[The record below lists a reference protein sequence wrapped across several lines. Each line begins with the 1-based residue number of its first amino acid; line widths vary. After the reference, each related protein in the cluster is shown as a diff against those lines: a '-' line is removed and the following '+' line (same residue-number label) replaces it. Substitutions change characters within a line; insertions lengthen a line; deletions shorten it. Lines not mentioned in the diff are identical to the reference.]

1 MFSPPVLWQI
11 NSIAKSLNKKNY
23 KNSIAEL
30 HELIMMHGDEAKIYM
45 ISTLLDEVDMKEH
58 RNQGQQKDSQK
69 VITLHD
75 EILKLLSLPNFAT
88 MMCQIFESGNRQ
100 KALQHENR
108 LPDEMSLGNV
118 CKFLKFSPSQ
128 AVAFAFAL
136 IHSQYRTIVRDATQ
150 LLKIKIAEVTSFS
163 DLPSDLI
170 HSIVYFISTFEE
182 ELCSPEMINKLQQIA
197 QRESRSSDNSSR
209 NSPRPI
215 VSSIKSN
222 VCVSKA
228 MHDFGFQ
235 CSATANSFR
244 RVLYTDIAVGTLDES
259 NVADLLVMCIPRP
272 NSAGGGS
279 SQESALL
286 YSLLHESP
294 SAASIASQNPLQ
306 WWNTEV
312 ICAVIADDC
321 RQVNWSSVVRC
332 VDKAAN
338 LFIPSESEFNLLAKL
353 FARVSGKPL
362 QMAGL
367 MSPWE
372 NRLVQL
378 TMLSFASK
386 APRNL
391 VDFSELYSPNYRLV
405 AGPNSPDKDVEIPT
419 PANLSWMCPA
429 LYSVLLTIA
438 GRGNSNEIVQLFM
451 EAAQRYPEYVL
462 LGLAQVNEQVS
473 GVRTEILRHILVKFS
488 GLSGSRA
495 SSNIVM
501 SKLYEVNQDLLV
513 LLCRIGLKNAQNVQ
527 DIAKIERRMKSYG
540 SVGIRIQ
547 EECSIDEILGYW
559 CFIADNANL
568 NLEERLLAV
577 LSKNPPFARNIVLF
591 AKMHL
596 ERLRPR
602 SSHEGGLL
610 SYENIAIILKCAQQY
625 PNVVSTQDIRTLAT
639 MANQHQQ
646 QHSAA
651 IQHHQRMQQQQ
662 QQQQQ
667 SGQGQGQGQVMS
679 GDQSSQ
685 RAVPGAGGNNA
696 HARGGGGSGG
706 KPSTPES
713 EEIEEVANSYFQ
725 KIYTSDM
732 TISEVIQ
739 LLKRFK
745 SSADPREQEIFRCMI
760 HNLFDEY
767 RFFHK
772 YPEKELQVTG
782 RLFGT
787 LIQHQLVSS
796 ITLGIALRYVL
807 EALRKDPEQG
817 GSNEKMFRFGKISLE
832 QFRSRLNEWP
842 QYCSHLVQI
851 KHLPKHC
858 YELFTEAQRAINNPN
873 PNAATPAGVGGGEAS
888 PQVGMGM
895 DAPPLPPGGK
905 TDQVSHISQQ
915 VDDMAISDHGGN
927 KIPLLHPL
935 PTAAGS
941 SVMHTDP
948 SSEIMNRVRRNIDE
962 MYAVNNA
969 ASLAGV
975 DPPQPPEGTRDQI
988 LFIVNNIA
996 KSNVDQKTGELKG
1009 ILGETYYTWFANYL
1023 IVKRVSTQPN
1033 LHSTYLTVID
1043 ILDDKNLLRA
1053 ILNSGYQSI
1062 TKLLQSS
1069 KITTSSSERSLL
1081 RNLGMWL
1088 GQLTL
1093 ARNKPILQRRCDLKE
1108 LILWGYESGRLI
1120 AVCSFVA
1127 KTIEGCRD
1135 SKVFRPPNPW
1145 LMALLGVLREL
1156 YDIEDLKMNI
1166 KFEVQVLCKNIGIKI
1181 EDIPK
1186 SNLISLSALPVKE
1199 RNPDFNIKNSANSS
1213 ASPSLLQSSSPSLQ
1227 PSGHPPLASS
1237 SPITPHIESGHGAGV
1252 SDFSLTGGS
1261 SGGVAGGHSGEQ
1273 TVIPNLASHVVINPS
1288 LQILSSNFSLR
1299 RLIPIAVDRA
1309 IREIIQPVV
1318 ERSVTI
1324 ACVTTKEMITK
1335 DFVNEAN
1342 ENHLRR
1348 SAHLMVSNLAGSLA
1362 LVTCKEPLRISI
1374 CNHIRT
1380 LFSSTNL
1387 ELNLL
1392 EQIIQVC
1399 SNENLELG
1407 CMLIERAATE
1417 KAIRD
1422 IDEALAAAILV
1433 RRKHREGAAGGVFTD
1448 PAAASKSAIKYSKDL
1463 PDVMK
1468 PALGGL
1474 QQSQVLVYEAF
1485 KRQRSTL
1492 HGAALTGSNSV
1503 LQPQVGQSL
1512 RQSSP
1517 VTLGGQGGPGQSPNL
1532 PPLPPSSSGQAASV
1546 LSMAQALEAYQHALS
1561 RVDLAL
1567 KAVMVQAQGR
1577 DVSLS
1582 MLGAEHEI
1590 LARLREVIHITQ
1602 CTQPVARIE
1611 SAMTFAESVFKR
1623 LVETVS
1629 VKDTLRLEVM
1639 VGLMES
1645 LRDACG
1651 GTRKFAPDMISWLS
1665 HYATF
1670 NVADEGSRKLHRDIL
1685 TLLLR
1690 AKLLRPQEV
1699 DVYFAGNLDSGRN
1712 MLWVEIALSFIRHC
1726 LAEGLAATYEFSK
1739 VFDVVSKMRPA
1750 NTTIRKQL
1758 QKWLTDIRTLA
1769 ANREEQKQ
1777 QNAGGPSGQVSTQQQ
1792 QRDAVRDHVMVLL
1805 DRWLRVWTSSNDQ
1818 VFGQYLQLL
1827 HQYGVL
1833 KTEEAADRFFRL
1845 ATEVCVEACVKSAS
1859 HTPADGTGT
1868 TGAKEDGGI
1877 QYTVVDALSK
1887 LFLLLVRLADKEASD
1902 VSVRI
1907 NLLNRILNSIARSLH
1922 DDHENKKHAV
1932 QQQQQQ
1938 SNAPVAMFDQRPYYR
1953 LLSNLMLDLGTAD
1966 AKHDPNPSVLP
1977 LLQTYYQIY
1986 VALQPSKVPGFAFG
2000 WLQLVSHKSFMPHLL
2015 LARGQKGWPHMHR
2028 LLLALL
2034 HFMQPF
2040 LRTVQMNEPIRQLYK
2055 GTLKVLLVLLHDFPE
2070 FLCDYHLSFCEAIP
2084 HPCVQLR
2091 NLVLSAFPR
2100 SMRLPDPFT
2109 PNLKVDLLPEITQ
2122 APRVLTD
2129 FVGILNERGIRQRL
2143 ESYLTHP
2150 ANKEEF
2156 LHFLLSS
2163 LIPPEG
2169 QLNTVLTTSVVMFVA
2184 THGIAQQQQ
2193 QQGTKPAL
2201 QMSVAL
2207 DVFQMLVEKLSAE
2220 GRYHVLNVMVNQ
2232 LRYPNNQTHY
2242 FSCVLLTLFQ
2252 ESTNELLQEQ
2262 ITRVL
2267 LERLI
2272 VHRPHPWG
2280 LLITFIELIKNPC
2293 YSFWHRSFTH
2303 CAPEIERVFES
2314 VARSCIGPPP
2324 VGPGGASSADEGALN
2339 A

>member
-1 MFSPPVLWQI
+1 MVI
-11 NSIAKSLNKKNY
+11 DSLC
-23 KNSIAEL
+23 SQ
-30 HELIMMHGDEAKIYM
+30 
-45 ISTLLDEVDMKEH
+45 LL
-58 RNQGQQKDSQK
+58 
-69 VITLHD
+69 TLHD
-75 EILKLLSLPNFAT
+75 EIIALFNLPNFAT
-88 MMCQIFESGNRQ
+88 MICQIFESGNRQ
-100 KALQHENR
+100 KVLQHENA
-108 LPDEMSLGNV
+108 LPGDMSLEV
-118 CKFLKFSPSQ
+118 MCKLLNFSTSQ
-128 AVAFAFAL
+128 TLAVAFAL
-136 IHSQYRTIVRDATQ
+136 IHSQYRSMVIEAIS
-150 LLKIKIAEVTSFS
+150 LIKSMIAEVASFS
-163 DLPSDLI
+163 DLPSDLV
-170 HSIVYFISTFEE
+170 HSVVYFIATFEE
-182 ELCSPEMINKLQQIA
+182 DLCSAEMLEKLKRMSKRENKA
-197 QRESRSSDNSSR
+197 NGSDSKISHI
-209 NSPRPI
+209 PI
-215 VSSIKSN
+215 SSSIRSN

-228 MHDFGFQ
+228 LQDFGYQ
-235 CSATANSFR
+235 CSANQNTFR
-244 RVLYTDIAVGTLDES
+244 RALYNDIGVGALDEGH
-259 NVADLLVMCIPRP
+259 VADLLIMCIPRQGSVSDSATSSE
-272 NSAGGGS
+272 NSF
-279 SQESALL
+279 L
-286 YSLLHESP
+286 YSLLHDASP
-294 SAASIASQNPLQ
+294 SGGGKDAALH
-306 WWNTEV
+306 WWKTDTVCSVVSE
-312 ICAVIADDC
+312 DC
-321 RQVNWSSVVRC
+321 QQLNWSNVLRRI
-332 VDKAAN
+332 DNATN
-338 LFIPSESEFNLLAKL
+338 LFVPSEAEFNLIAKL
-353 FARVSGKPL
+353 YSRMCSRPL

-367 MSPWE
+367 MSVWE
-372 NRLVQL
+372 NRVVQL
-378 TMLSFASK
+378 AFLSLASK

-391 VDFSELYSPNYRLV
+391 VDFSELFSRNNRLV
-405 AGPNSPDKDVEIPT
+405 KAEAGSEKEFDIPT
-419 PANLSWMCPA
+419 PPNLSWMCQS
-429 LYSVLLTIA
+429 LYTILLTIA
-438 GRGNSNEIVQLFM
+438 SRGNSNDVVQLFM
-451 EAAQRYPEYVL
+451 NASHHYPEYVL
-462 LGLAQVNEQVS
+462 IGLAQVNEQAS

-488 GLSGSRA
+488 GLSGSRP
-495 SSNIVM
+495 SSGIVM

-513 LLCRIGLKNAQNVQ
+513 LLCRIGLKNAQTVQ
-527 DIAKIERRMKSYG
+527 EIARIDRRMKSYG
-540 SVGIRIQ
+540 PVGIRIQ

-559 CFIADNANL
+559 CFVADNVSL
-568 NLEERLLAV
+568 NLEERLLTV
-577 LSKNPPFARNIVLF
+577 LSKSPPYARNIVLF
-591 AKMHL
+591 AKSHL
-596 ERLRPR
+596 EKLRPR
-602 SSHEGGLL
+602 SSHEGGIL

-646 QHSAA
+646 Q
-651 IQHHQRMQQQQ
+651 RLQ

-667 SGQGQGQGQVMS
+667 STAQGQNLTETAA
-679 GDQSSQ
+679 Q
-685 RAVPGAGGNNA
+685 RVPGGLGTGPNS
-696 HARGGGGSGG
+696 RDGGG
-706 KPSTPES
+706 KAMTPES
-713 EEIEEVANSYFQ
+713 KEIEDIANSYFQ

-732 TISEVIQ
+732 TIGEVVQ

-745 SSADPREQEIFRCMI
+745 SSNDPKEQEIFRCMI

-851 KHLPKHC
+851 QHLSKHC
-858 YELFTEAQRAINNPN
+858 YELFTEAQRAISHPN
-873 PNAATPAGVGGGEAS
+873 PNANSTGSNEGGSVE
-888 PQVGMGM
+888 
-895 DAPPLPPGGK
+895 
-905 TDQVSHISQQ
+905 
-915 VDDMAISDHGGN
+915 
-927 KIPLLHPL
+927 
-935 PTAAGS
+935 GS
-941 SVMHTDP
+941 STSKNEPVNNVSRQVENISIADNDDHKLEMMQPLGKAANEDNDIT
-948 SSEIMNRVRRNIDE
+948 SNVVSRARRNIDE
-962 MYAVNNA
+962 MCAVNNA
-969 ASLAGV
+969 SVQGE
-975 DPPQPPEGTRDQI
+975 PPQPPEGTRDQI

-996 KSNVDQKTGELKG
+996 KSNVDQKTSELKG
-1009 ILGETYYTWFANYL
+1009 LLGESYYTWFANYL

-1043 ILDDKNLLRA
+1043 ILDDKTLLKS

-1135 SKVFRPPNPW
+1135 STVFKPPNPW

-1166 KFEVQVLCKNIGIKI
+1166 KFEVQVLCKNIGVKI
-1181 EDIPK
+1181 EDVPK
-1186 SNLISLSALPVKE
+1186 SDLISKSALPVKE
-1199 RNPDFNIKNSANSS
+1199 RNPDFNIKNNGSS
-1213 ASPSLLQSSSPSLQ
+1213 SQSPSLLQSTSPSL
-1227 PSGHPPLASS
+1227 PSSGQTPTLTSS
-1237 SPITPHIESGHGAGV
+1237 SPLPPQQLESNSNGNSAG
-1252 SDFSLTGGS
+1252 SMGEFSL
-1261 SGGVAGGHSGEQ
+1261 SGGIVSGASGTGSQSNEQ
-1273 TVIPNLASHVVINPS
+1273 TVIPNLTSHVVINPS
-1288 LQILSSNFSLR
+1288 LQVLSSNFSLR

-1318 ERSVTI
+1318 ERSVAI
-1324 ACVTTKEMITK
+1324 ACVTSKEMITK
-1335 DFVNEAN
+1335 DFANEAN
-1342 ENHLRR
+1342 ENLFRR
-1348 SAHLMVSNLAGSLA
+1348 SAQLMVSNLAGSLA

-1374 CNHIRT
+1374 CNHIRS
-1380 LFSSTNL
+1380 LLSSANL
-1387 ELNLL
+1387 EASLL

-1422 IDEALAAAILV
+1422 IDESLASAIQV
-1433 RRKHREGAAGGVFTD
+1433 RRKHREGGTTSMFVDPGVI
-1448 PAAASKSAIKYSKDL
+1448 SRSATKYSKEL

-1468 PALGGL
+1468 TGVNGL
-1474 QQSQVLVYEAF
+1474 LQSQVSLYEAF
-1485 KRQRSTL
+1485 KRQRSSMNGVNATIPSSQS
-1492 HGAALTGSNSV
+1492 GTAVRQTSSGTVSTQS
-1503 LQPQVGQSL
+1503 GQSA
-1512 RQSSP
+1512 S
-1517 VTLGGQGGPGQSPNL
+1517 V
-1532 PPLPPSSSGQAASV
+1532 PPLPPSSNSQQSNIFT
-1546 LSMAQALEAYQHALS
+1546 MAQALEAYQHALS

-1567 KAVMVQAQGR
+1567 KAVIVQAQGR

-1582 MLGAEHEI
+1582 MLGADHEI

-1602 CTQPVARIE
+1602 CTQSSTRME
-1611 SAMTFAESVFKR
+1611 SAMIFAESVFKR

-1629 VKDTLRLEVM
+1629 VNDTLRLEVM
-1639 VGLMES
+1639 VGIMEA

-1651 GTRKFAPDMISWLS
+1651 GSRKFTPDMISWLS

-1670 NVADEGSRKLHRDIL
+1670 NLSDEGNRKLQRDIL
-1685 TLLLR
+1685 TFLLR
-1690 AKLLRPQEV
+1690 AKLMRAQDV
-1699 DVYFAGNLDSGRN
+1699 DIYFAGNLDSGRN
-1712 MLWVEIALSFIRHC
+1712 MVWVEIALGFIRHC

-1739 VFDVVSKMRPA
+1739 VLDIVSKMRPA
-1750 NTTIRKQL
+1750 NTAIRKQL

-1769 ANREEQKQ
+1769 AVREEQKH
-1777 QNAGGPSGQVSTQQQ
+1777 NGAPGGSTVNHNTQTQGSSNQ

-1805 DRWLRVWTSSNDQ
+1805 DRWLRVWNSSNDQ

-1845 ATEVCVEACVKSAS
+1845 ATEICVEAYVKSAANLNS
-1859 HTPADGTGT
+1859 ESPSKD
-1868 TGAKEDGGI
+1868 EPSI
-1877 QYTVVDALSK
+1877 QYAVIDALSK

-1922 DDHENKKHAV
+1922 DDHENKKNS
-1932 QQQQQQ
+1932 QQQG
-1938 SNAPVAMFDQRPYYR
+1938 SASTAMFDQRPYYR
-1953 LLSNLMLDLGTAD
+1953 LFSNLMSDLGTVD
-1966 AKHDPNPSVLP
+1966 SKQDPNPAVLP
-1977 LLQTYYQIY
+1977 LIQTYYQIY

-2000 WLQLVSHKSFMPHLL
+2000 WLQLISHKCFMPHLL

-2040 LRTVQMNEPIRQLYK
+2040 LRSVQMNDAIRQLYK

-2109 PNLKVDLLPEITQ
+2109 PKLKVDLLPEISQ
-2122 APRVLTD
+2122 PPRVLTD

-2143 ESYLTHP
+2143 ESYLSQP
-2150 ANKEEF
+2150 SNREDF
-2156 LHFLLSS
+2156 MQFLLSALS
-2163 LIPPEG
+2163 PPG
-2169 QLNTVLTTSVVMFVA
+2169 AQINSVLATSVVMFVA
-2184 THGIAQQQQ
+2184 SHGISQQQH
-2193 QQGTKPAL
+2193 GTKH
-2201 QMSVAL
+2201 SVAF
-2207 DVFQMLVEKLSAE
+2207 DIFQYLVEELNAD
-2220 GRYHVLNVMVNQ
+2220 GRYHVLNVMANQ

-2242 FSCVLLTLFQ
+2242 FSRVLLTLFQ
-2252 ESTNELLQEQ
+2252 ESANEILQEQ

-2272 VHRPHPWG
+2272 VHLPHPWG
-2280 LLITFIELIKNPC
+2280 LLVTFIELTKNPC
-2293 YSFWHRSFTH
+2293 YDFMNRSFTH
-2303 CAPEIERVFES
+2303 CSPEIERVFES
-2314 VARSCIGPPP
+2314 VSRSC
-2324 VGPGGASSADEGALN
+2324 VGAGQSTSSSSDSSGGDSNASVDA
-2339 A
+2339 

>member
-1 MFSPPVLWQI
+1 ML
-11 NSIAKSLNKKNY
+11 
-23 KNSIAEL
+23 
-30 HELIMMHGDEAKIYM
+30 
-45 ISTLLDEVDMKEH
+45 
-58 RNQGQQKDSQK
+58 
-69 VITLHD
+69 
-75 EILKLLSLPNFAT
+75 
-88 MMCQIFESGNRQ
+88 CQIFESGNRQ
-100 KALQHENR
+100 KVLQHDGR
-108 LPDEMSLGNV
+108 LPDEMSLANV
-118 CKFLKFSPSQ
+118 SRFLSLSPSQ

-136 IHSQYRTIVRDATQ
+136 MHSQYRSILRDATT
-150 LLKIKIAEVTSFS
+150 LLKMKLMEVISFS
-163 DLPSDLI
+163 DLPIDTT
-170 HSIVYFISTFEE
+170 HSIVHFVSNFEE
-182 ELCSPEMINKLQQIA
+182 DLCPPELISKIQHIA
-197 QRESRSSDNSSR
+197 QRESNRGGDNGKNVHIPVASA
-209 NSPRPI
+209 
-215 VSSIKSN
+215 IKAN

-228 MHDFGFQ
+228 LYDFGFQ
-235 CSATANSFR
+235 CSANPSTFR
-244 RVLYTDIAVGTLDES
+244 RALYTDIGVGALNES
-259 NVADLLVMCIPRP
+259 HVADLLVMCIPRQSGS
-272 NSAGGGS
+272 NGTSAES
-279 SQESALL
+279 SLL
-286 YSLLHESP
+286 YSLLHDS
-294 SAASIASQNPLQ
+294 SLGGAKVDSQQQLQ
-306 WWNTEV
+306 WWNIDTV
-312 ICAVIADDC
+312 C
-321 RQVNWSSVVRC
+321 SVVAGDCQQLNWASVLRC

-338 LFIPSESEFNLLAKL
+338 LFVPNEAEFNLIAKL
-353 FARVSGKPL
+353 YARMSSRPL

-367 MSPWE
+367 VTSWD
-372 NRLVQL
+372 NRVVQL
-378 TMLSFASK
+378 AYLSYACK

-391 VDFSELYSPNYRLV
+391 VDFSELFSASNRLV
-405 AGPNSPDKDVEIPT
+405 SGSNGSGKDVDIPS
-419 PANLSWMCPA
+419 PPNLSWMCPS
-429 LYSVLLTIA
+429 LYGILLSIA
-438 GRGNSNEIVQLFM
+438 SRGNSGEIVQIFM
-451 EAAQRYPEYVL
+451 DASHRYPEYVL

-488 GLSGSRA
+488 GLSGSRP
-495 SSNIVM
+495 SSDIVM

-527 DIAKIERRMKSYG
+527 DIAKIEKRMKSYG
-540 SVGIRIQ
+540 PVGIRIQ

-559 CFIADNANL
+559 CYIADNASL
-568 NLEERLLAV
+568 NLEERLMTV
-577 LSKNPPFARNIVLF
+577 LSKSPPFARNIVLF

-596 ERLRPR
+596 EKLRPR
-602 SSHEGGLL
+602 NSHEGGLL

-646 QHSAA
+646 QNAA
-651 IQHHQRMQQQQ
+651 AFQHHQRLQQQQ
-662 QQQQQ
+662 H
-667 SGQGQGQGQVMS
+667 
-679 GDQSSQ
+679 QSSQ
-685 RAVPGAGGNNA
+685 GSTSDSNFPRVPGTSGPNSNSQS
-696 HARGGGGSGG
+696 RGG

-732 TISEVIQ
+732 TIAEVIQ

-745 SSADPREQEIFRCMI
+745 SSTDPREQEIFRCMI

-851 KHLPKHC
+851 QHLPKHC
-858 YELFTEAQRAINNPN
+858 IELFTEAQRAISNPN
-873 PNAATPAGVGGGEAS
+873 PSASTTGSGTDSTGGIGMVAGA
-888 PQVGMGM
+888 QV
-895 DAPPLPPGGK
+895 DGK
-905 TDQVSHISQQ
+905 GDQVASLTRGVEDIAI
-915 VDDMAISDHGGN
+915 VDAEGN
-927 KIPLLHPL
+927 KIPNIQPL
-935 PTAAGS
+935 APNL
-941 SVMHTDP
+941 D
-948 SSEIMNRVRRNIDE
+948 SEVMNRTRRTIDE

-969 ASLAGV
+969 LSSQGE
-975 DPPQPPEGTRDQI
+975 PPQPPEGTRDQI

-1009 ILGETYYTWFANYL
+1009 ILGESYYTWFANYL

-1043 ILDDKNLLRA
+1043 ILDDRNLLNA

-1062 TKLLQSS
+1062 TTLLQSS

-1108 LILWGYESGRLI
+1108 LVLWGYESGRLI

-1166 KFEVQVLCKNIGIKI
+1166 KFEVQVLCKNIGVKI
-1181 EDIPK
+1181 EDVPK
-1186 SNLISLSALPVKE
+1186 SDLISKSALPVKE
-1199 RNPDFNIKNSANSS
+1199 RNPDFNVKNGANST
-1213 ASPSLLQSSSPSLQ
+1213 ASPSLLQSTSPSLQ
-1227 PSGHPPLASS
+1227 ANQTPTLSSS
-1237 SPITPHIESGHGAGV
+1237 SPHSQQHLDVGGGV
-1252 SDFSLTGGS
+1252 
-1261 SGGVAGGHSGEQ
+1261 GGVAGISEFTLSAGVAGGGSHGVEQ

-1288 LQILSSNFSLR
+1288 LQVLSSNFSLR
-1299 RLIPIAVDRA
+1299 RLIPVAVDRA

-1324 ACVTTKEMITK
+1324 ACVTSKEMILK
-1335 DFVNEAN
+1335 DFVAEAN

-1362 LVTCKEPLRISI
+1362 LVTCKEPLRLSI

-1387 ELNLL
+1387 ESNML
-1392 EQIIQVC
+1392 EQIILVC
-1399 SNENLELG
+1399 SNENLDLG

-1417 KAIRD
+1417 KAVRD
-1422 IDEALAAAILV
+1422 IDEALTSAIQV
-1433 RRKHREGAAGGVFTD
+1433 RRKHREAGSGGGVFMDTS
-1448 PAAASKSAIKYSKDL
+1448 ALSKSAAKYAKDL
-1463 PDVMK
+1463 PDAMK
-1468 PALGGL
+1468 PATGGL
-1474 QQSQVLVYEAF
+1474 LQSQVLVYEAF
-1485 KRQRSTL
+1485 KRQRTNLNGTSANAML
-1492 HGAALTGSNSV
+1492 GGASAI
-1503 LQPQVGQSL
+1503 
-1512 RQSSP
+1512 RQASP
-1517 VTLGGQGGPGQSPNL
+1517 VALSGQAGQSPNL
-1532 PPLPPSSSGQAASV
+1532 PPLPPGSSSQSSTV

-1582 MLGAEHEI
+1582 MLGADHEI

-1602 CTQPVARIE
+1602 CTQPSARVE

-1629 VKDTLRLEVM
+1629 INDTLRLEVM
-1639 VGLMES
+1639 VGIMEA

-1651 GTRKFAPDMISWLS
+1651 GSRKFSPDMISWLS

-1670 NVADEGSRKLHRDIL
+1670 NVNDEGNRKLHRDIL

-1690 AKLLRPQEV
+1690 AKLLRPQEA
-1699 DVYFAGNLDSGRN
+1699 DLYFAGNLDSGRN
-1712 MLWVEIALSFIRHC
+1712 MLWVEIALGFIRHC
-1726 LAEGLAATYEFSK
+1726 LAEGLAATYQFSK
-1739 VFDVVSKMRPA
+1739 VFDIVSKMRPG

-1769 ANREEQKQ
+1769 ANREEQKHGG
-1777 QNAGGPSGQVSTQQQ
+1777 NATAGSGSSQSAHPSQSVPGSNQ
-1792 QRDAVRDHVMVLL
+1792 QRDSVREHVTALL
-1805 DRWLRVWTSSNDQ
+1805 DRWLRVWNSSSDQ
-1818 VFGQYLQLL
+1818 VFGQYLQVL

-1845 ATEVCVEACVKSAS
+1845 ATEICVEACVKSATNTAS
-1859 HTPADGTGT
+1859 SES
-1868 TGAKEDGGI
+1868 AKEDGQTHI
-1877 QYTVVDALSK
+1877 QYTVIDALSK

-1907 NLLNRILNSIARSLH
+1907 NLLNRILNSIARALH
-1922 DDHENKKHAV
+1922 DEHESKKHLN
-1932 QQQQQQ
+1932 QQQP
-1938 SNAPVAMFDQRPYYR
+1938 SNSHVFDQRPYYR
-1953 LLSNLMLDLGTAD
+1953 LFSNLMLDLGTAES
-1966 AKHDPNPSVLP
+1966 KQDPNPSVLP

-1986 VALQPSKVPGFAFG
+1986 LALQPSKVPGFAFG

-2040 LRTVQMNEPIRQLYK
+2040 LRTVQMIDPIRQLYK

-2109 PNLKVDLLPEITQ
+2109 PNLKVDLLPEISQ
-2122 APRVLTD
+2122 PPRVLTD
-2129 FVGILNERGIRQRL
+2129 FVGILNDRGIRQRL
-2143 ESYLTHP
+2143 DAYLTHP
-2150 ANKEEF
+2150 GGNKEEF
-2156 LHFLLSS
+2156 MRFLLSS
-2163 LIPPEG
+2163 LSPQGG
-2169 QLNTVLTTSVVMFVA
+2169 QLNTVLATSVVMFVA

-2193 QQGTKPAL
+2193 QQQGTKPSL
-2201 QMSVAL
+2201 QLSVAL
-2207 DVFQMLVEKLSAE
+2207 DVFQYLVEELSAE

-2252 ESTNELLQEQ
+2252 ESSNELLQEQ

-2293 YSFWHRSFTH
+2293 YKFWQRSFTR

-2314 VARSCIGPPP
+2314 VSRSCIGST
-2324 VGPGGASSADEGALN
+2324 PGAGVTNTAEGGSAVTQDA
-2339 A
+2339 

>member
-1 MFSPPVLWQI
+1 MYSPPVLWQI
-11 NSIAKSLNKKNY
+11 NNLARSLNKKNY
-23 KNSIAEL
+23 KNSIVEI
-30 HELIMMHGDEAKIYM
+30 HDLIKMHGDEAKIHL
-45 ISTLLDEVDMKEH
+45 ISSLLDEVDLKD
-58 RNQGQQKDSQK
+58 RSQGQQKDSQK
-69 VITLHD
+69 AITLHD
-75 EILKLLSLPNFAT
+75 EILQLFHLPNFAT
-88 MMCQIFESGNRQ
+88 MICKIFESGNRQ
-100 KALQHENR
+100 SILQHENR
-108 LPDEMSLGNV
+108 LPDEFSLGNV
-118 CKFLKFSPSQ
+118 SRFLKLSPSQ
-128 AVAFAFAL
+128 SVALAFAL
-136 IHSQYRTIVRDATQ
+136 MHSQYRSIVRDATT
-150 LLKIKIAEVTSFS
+150 LLKLKLVEVTSLS
-163 DLPSDLI
+163 DIPSDMI
-170 HSIVYFISTFEE
+170 HAIVYFISTFEE
-182 ELCSPEMINKLQQIA
+182 DLCPPELITKIRQIA
-197 QRESRSSDNSSR
+197 HKESNRTDNSSS
-209 NSPRPI
+209 NSHKPLA
-215 VSSIKSN
+215 SAIKSN

-228 MHDFGFQ
+228 LHDFGFQ
-235 CSATANSFR
+235 CSSTPNTFR
-244 RVLYTDIAVGTLDES
+244 RALYADISVGALNES
-259 NVADLLVMCIPRP
+259 HVADLLVMCIPRQ
-272 NSAGGGS
+272 NSGGS
-279 SQESALL
+279 SGTSTENSLL
-286 YSLLHESP
+286 YSLLHDSAGSGKES
-294 SAASIASQNPLQ
+294 QQPLQ
-306 WWNTEV
+306 WWNTDTICSV
-312 ICAVIADDC
+312 ISEDC
-321 RQVNWSSVVRC
+321 QALNWTNVLRC
-332 VDKAAN
+332 VDQAAT
-338 LFIPSESEFNLLAKL
+338 LFIPSEAEFNLIAKL
-353 FARVSGKPL
+353 HLRMSSRPL

-367 MSPWE
+367 ISPWE

-378 TMLSFASK
+378 TMLSYATK

-391 VDFSELYSPNYRLV
+391 VDFSELFASNNRLV
-405 AGPNSPDKDVEIPT
+405 AGGNGAEKEIDIPT
-419 PANLSWMCPA
+419 PPNLSWMCPA
-429 LYSVLLTIA
+429 LYGILLSIA
-438 GRGNSNEIVQLFM
+438 SRGNSSDIVQLFM
-451 EAAQRYPEYVL
+451 DASQRYPEYVL

-488 GLSGSRA
+488 GLSGSRP
-495 SSNIVM
+495 SSDVVM

-559 CFIADNANL
+559 CYIADNASL
-568 NLEERLLAV
+568 NLEERLMTV
-577 LSKNPPFARNIVLF
+577 LSKSPPFARNIVLF

-596 ERLRPR
+596 EKLRPR

-639 MANQHQQ
+639 MASQHQQ
-646 QHSAA
+646 QNAAA
-651 IQHHQRMQQQQ
+651 IQHHQRLQQQQ

-667 SGQGQGQGQVMS
+667 HGQGGLS
-679 GDQSSQ
+679 ESNSS
-685 RAVPGAGGNNA
+685 RVPGGNGPGPNA
-696 HARGGGGSGG
+696 QSRGG
-706 KPSTPES
+706 KASTPES

-732 TISEVIQ
+732 TIAEVIQ

-745 SSADPREQEIFRCMI
+745 SSNDPREQEIFRCMI

-832 QFRSRLNEWP
+832 QFRNRLNEWP
-842 QYCSHLVQI
+842 QYCSHLIQI
-851 KHLPKHC
+851 QHLPKHC
-858 YELFTEAQRAINNPN
+858 VELYTEAQRAVSNPN
-873 PNAATPAGVGGGEAS
+873 PSATNVEGSTDGAGGMSMVGGA
-888 PQVGMGM
+888 QGMSKM
-895 DAPPLPPGGK
+895 S
-905 TDQVSHISQQ
+905 QVSQMTQGVEDI
-915 VDDMAISDHGGN
+915 AIVNGEST
-927 KIPLLHPL
+927 KVPTIQPL
-935 PTAAGS
+935 AS
-941 SVMHTDP
+941 SVDTVD
-948 SSEIMNRVRRNIDE
+948 SEVMNRVRRTIDE
-962 MYAVNNA
+962 MCSVNNA
-969 ASLAGV
+969 SSALGE
-975 DPPQPPEGTRDQI
+975 PPQPPEGTRDQI

-996 KSNVDQKTGELKG
+996 KSNVDQKTDELKG

-1043 ILDDKNLLRA
+1043 ILDDKNLLSA

-1166 KFEVQVLCKNIGIKI
+1166 KFEVQVLCKNIGVKI
-1181 EDIPK
+1181 EDVPK
-1186 SNLISLSALPVKE
+1186 SDLISKSALPVKE
-1199 RNPDFNIKNSANSS
+1199 RNPDFNVKNGATS
-1213 ASPSLLQSSSPSLQ
+1213 ASPSLLQSTSPSLQ
-1227 PSGHPPLASS
+1227 ASQTPTLASS
-1237 SPITPHIESGHGAGV
+1237 SPLTHQQLDAGGAVGGV
-1252 SDFSLTGGS
+1252 AMSEFSLS
-1261 SGGVAGGHSGEQ
+1261 AGVAGGNQSQGGEQ

-1288 LQILSSNFSLR
+1288 LQVLSSNFSLR

-1324 ACVTTKEMITK
+1324 ACVTTKQMILK
-1335 DFVNEAN
+1335 DFVTEAN

-1362 LVTCKEPLRISI
+1362 LVTCKESLRISI

-1387 ELNLL
+1387 EHNML

-1399 SNENLELG
+1399 SNENLDLG
-1407 CMLIERAATE
+1407 CMLIERAVTE

-1422 IDEALAAAILV
+1422 IDEALTSAIQV
-1433 RRKHREGAAGGVFTD
+1433 RRKHREGGNVGGAFVDT
-1448 PAAASKSAIKYSKDL
+1448 AVVSKSAQKYAKDL

-1468 PALGGL
+1468 AAPGGL
-1474 QQSQVLVYEAF
+1474 LQSQVLVYEAF
-1485 KRQRSTL
+1485 KRQRANLNGANTL
-1492 HGAALTGSNSV
+1492 GSNSI
-1503 LQPQVGQSL
+1503 

-1517 VTLGGQGGPGQSPNL
+1517 VALTGQSAQSPNL
-1532 PPLPPSSSGQAASV
+1532 PPLPPSNSGQSTTT

-1561 RVDLAL
+1561 RVDMAL

-1582 MLGAEHEI
+1582 MLGADHEI

-1602 CTQPVARIE
+1602 CTQPSARLE

-1629 VKDTLRLEVM
+1629 INDTLRLEVM
-1639 VGLMES
+1639 VGIMEA

-1651 GTRKFAPDMISWLS
+1651 GSRKFSPDMISWLS

-1670 NVADEGSRKLHRDIL
+1670 NVNDEGNRKLHRDIL

-1690 AKLLRPQEV
+1690 AKLLRPQEA

-1712 MLWVEIALSFIRHC
+1712 MLWVEIALGFIRHC
-1726 LAEGLAATYEFSK
+1726 LAEGLAQTYQFSK
-1739 VFDVVSKMRPA
+1739 VFDIVSKMRPA
-1750 NTTIRKQL
+1750 NANIRKQL

-1769 ANREEQKQ
+1769 ANREEQKHGT
-1777 QNAGGPSGQVSTQQQ
+1777 NAAGANQSGHPSQTSAPGANQP
-1792 QRDAVRDHVMVLL
+1792 QRDSVREHVMVLL
-1805 DRWLRVWTSSNDQ
+1805 DRWLRVWNSSNDQ
-1818 VFGQYLQLL
+1818 VFGQYLQVL

-1845 ATEVCVEACVKSAS
+1845 ATEICVEACVKSAS
-1859 HTPADGTGT
+1859 SSPADS
-1868 TGAKEDGGI
+1868 AKDEGQSTI
-1877 QYTVVDALSK
+1877 QYTVIDALSK

-1922 DDHENKKHAV
+1922 DDHENKKHL
-1932 QQQQQQ
+1932 QQQQPNTTQL
-1938 SNAPVAMFDQRPYYR
+1938 FDQRPYYR
-1953 LLSNLMLDLGTAD
+1953 LFSNLMLDLGTAD
-1966 AKHDPNPSVLP
+1966 PKQDPNPSLLP

-1986 VALQPSKVPGFAFG
+1986 LALQPSKVPGFAFG
-2000 WLQLVSHKSFMPHLL
+2000 WLQLVSHKSFMPNLL

-2040 LRTVQMNEPIRQLYK
+2040 LRSVQMNDPIRQLYK

-2109 PNLKVDLLPEITQ
+2109 PNLKIDLLPEIAQ

-2129 FVGILNERGIRQRL
+2129 FVGILNDRGIRQRL
-2143 ESYLTHP
+2143 ESHLMNPTGS
-2150 ANKEEF
+2150 KEEIMN
-2156 LHFLLSS
+2156 FLLSTLS
-2163 LIPPEG
+2163 PPGG
-2169 QLNTVLTTSVVMFVA
+2169 QLNTVLATSVVMFVA

-2193 QQGTKPAL
+2193 QQQQQGTKPAL
-2201 QMSVAL
+2201 QLSVAL
-2207 DVFQMLVEKLSAE
+2207 DVFQHLVEELNAE

-2232 LRYPNNQTHY
+2232 LRYPNNQTYY
-2242 FSCVLLTLFQ
+2242 FSCVLLTMFQ

-2293 YSFWHRSFTH
+2293 YNFWQRSFTR

-2314 VARSCIGPPP
+2314 VSRSCIGSP
-2324 VGPGGASSADEGALN
+2324 VGESAGSNENTSESSVSHDA
-2339 A
+2339 

>member
-1 MFSPPVLWQI
+1 M
-11 NSIAKSLNKKNY
+11 
-23 KNSIAEL
+23 
-30 HELIMMHGDEAKIYM
+30 
-45 ISTLLDEVDMKEH
+45 
-58 RNQGQQKDSQK
+58 
-69 VITLHD
+69 ITLHD
-75 EILKLLSLPNFAT
+75 EILQLFNLPNFAT
-88 MMCQIFESGNRQ
+88 MICQIFESGNRQ

-108 LPDEMSLGNV
+108 LPDDMSLGNV
-118 CKFLKFSPSQ
+118 CKFLKLSPSQ
-128 AVAFAFAL
+128 VVAFAFAL
-136 IHSQYRTIVRDATQ
+136 IHSQYRSIVRDATQ
-150 LLKIKIAEVTSFS
+150 LLKMKIVEVNSFS
-163 DLPSDLI
+163 DLPSDLT

-182 ELCSPEMINKLQQIA
+182 ELCSSDVIHKIQQIV
-197 QRESRSSDNSSR
+197 QREKQNNDSSNRNHQRPNASSM
-209 NSPRPI
+209 
-215 VSSIKSN
+215 KSN

-228 MHDFGFQ
+228 LHDFGFQ
-235 CSATANSFR
+235 CSATAPAFR
-244 RVLYTDIAVGTLDES
+244 RVLYTDIGMGALDES
-259 NVADLLVMCIPRP
+259 HVADLLVMCIPRQNNSSGNSNS
-272 NSAGGGS
+272 NSA
-279 SQESALL
+279 ESALL
-286 YSLLHESP
+286 YSLLHETSP
-294 SAASIASQNPLQ
+294 NTTGSSLQ
-306 WWNTEV
+306 WWGTDV
-312 ICAVIADDC
+312 ICAVIAEDC
-321 RQVNWSSVVRC
+321 QHLNWSTVLRC

-338 LFIPSESEFNLLAKL
+338 LFIPGEAEFNLLAKL
-353 FARVSGKPL
+353 HTRMSGKPL
-362 QMAGL
+362 QMSGL
-367 MSPWE
+367 IPQWE

-378 TMLSFASK
+378 AMLSIASK
-386 APRNL
+386 SPRNL
-391 VDFSELYSPNYRLV
+391 VDFSDLFSPNNRLV
-405 AGPNSPDKDVEIPT
+405 TNSSGADNDIDIPA

-429 LYSVLLTIA
+429 LYSILVTIA
-438 GRGNSNEIVQLFM
+438 GRGNSNDIVQLFM
-451 EAAQRYPEYVL
+451 DAAQRYPEYVL

-568 NLEERLLAV
+568 NLEERLLTV
-577 LSKNPPFARNIVLF
+577 LSKSPPFARNIVLF

-596 ERLRPR
+596 EKLRPR
-602 SSHEGGLL
+602 SAHEGGLL

-646 QHSAA
+646 QHAAA

-662 QQQQQ
+662 QSASQGPG
-667 SGQGQGQGQVMS
+667 SGQGLSDGNTF
-679 GDQSSQ
+679 Q
-685 RAVPGAGGNNA
+685 RVPGGGGNT
-696 HARGGGGSGG
+696 HSRGGGSAGGSGG

-732 TISEVIQ
+732 TIAEVIQ

-745 SSADPREQEIFRCMI
+745 SSSDPREQEIFRCMI

-851 KHLPKHC
+851 QHLPKHC
-858 YELFTEAQRAINNPN
+858 YELFTEAQRAINNPS
-873 PNAATPAGVGGGEAS
+873 PNAPQSGGGEGGATQGLDVTS
-888 PQVGMGM
+888 T
-895 DAPPLPPGGK
+895 PPAGGGK
-905 TDQVSHISQQ
+905 PEPGVNQLAQQ
-915 VDDMAISDHGGN
+915 VENISLSEQGN
-927 KIPLLHPL
+927 KLPLMQPV
-935 PTAAGS
+935 PTTTTTTAAVTTSPAVS
-941 SVMHTDP
+941 STTSVET
-948 SSEIMNRVRRNIDE
+948 SEVMNRVRRNIDE

-969 ASLAGV
+969 ASLSGE
-975 DPPQPPEGTRDQI
+975 PPQPPEGTRDQI

-996 KSNVDQKTGELKG
+996 KSNVEYKTGELKG
-1009 ILGETYYTWFANYL
+1009 ILGEMYYTWFANYL

-1043 ILDDKNLLRA
+1043 ILDDKNLLHA

-1181 EDIPK
+1181 EDVPK

-1199 RNPDFNIKNSANSS
+1199 RNPDFNIKNGANATS
-1213 ASPSLLQSSSPSLQ
+1213 ASPSLLHSVSPSLP
-1227 PSGHPPLASS
+1227 PSGHPPTLSSS
-1237 SPITPHIESGHGAGV
+1237 SPLPPQHLDTSGHGTGGV
-1252 SDFSLTGGS
+1252 GGMSDFSLA
-1261 SGGVAGGHSGEQ
+1261 GGVAGGHGGEQ

-1288 LQILSSNFSLR
+1288 LQVLTSNFSLR

-1324 ACVTTKEMITK
+1324 ACVTTKEMISK

-1380 LFSSTNL
+1380 LFASANL
-1387 ELNLL
+1387 EPNLL

-1407 CMLIERAATE
+1407 CLVIERAATE

-1422 IDEALAAAILV
+1422 IDEALAAAIQV
-1433 RRKHREGAAGGVFTD
+1433 RRKHREAGSGGAFMDSTVS
-1448 PAAASKSAIKYSKDL
+1448 SKSALKYAKDL

-1492 HGAALTGSNSV
+1492 GANAMLPSGQGT
-1503 LQPQVGQSL
+1503 QSL
-1512 RQSSP
+1512 RQPSP
-1517 VTLGGQGGPGQSPNL
+1517 VALTGQAGQSPNL
-1532 PPLPPSSSGQAASV
+1532 PPLPPSNVGQSTTV

-1567 KAVMVQAQGR
+1567 KAVLVQAQGR

-1602 CTQPVARIE
+1602 CTQPTARLE

-1629 VKDTLRLEVM
+1629 MNDTLRLEVM
-1639 VGLMES
+1639 VGLMEA

-1651 GTRKFAPDMISWLS
+1651 GSRKFAPDMISWLS

-1670 NVADEGSRKLHRDIL
+1670 NVADEGNRKLHRDIL

-1690 AKLLRPQEV
+1690 AKLLKPQEV

-1712 MLWVEIALSFIRHC
+1712 MLWVEMALSFIRHC

-1739 VFDVVSKMRPA
+1739 VFDIVSKMRPA

-1777 QNAGGPSGQVSTQQQ
+1777 QNSGVAGGAGAVSGNHSAVQGATGAASIAPPQQQ
-1792 QRDAVRDHVMVLL
+1792 QPQQRESVRDHVVVLL

-1845 ATEVCVEACVKSAS
+1845 ATEICVEACVKSVTS
-1859 HTPADGTGT
+1859 TPSMET
-1868 TGAKEDGGI
+1868 KEEEGGGSNI
-1877 QYTVVDALSK
+1877 QYTVMDALSK

-1907 NLLNRILNSIARSLH
+1907 NLLSRILNSIARSLH
-1922 DDHENKKHAV
+1922 DDHENKKHF
-1932 QQQQQQ
+1932 QQQQPNV
-1938 SNAPVAMFDQRPYYR
+1938 SAPMFDQRPYYR
-1953 LLSNLMLDLGTAD
+1953 LFSNLMLDLGTAD
-1966 AKHDPNPSVLP
+1966 AKHEPNPSVLP

-2122 APRVLTD
+2122 PPRVLTD

-2143 ESYLTHP
+2143 DTYLAHP
-2150 ANKEEF
+2150 NNKEEF
-2156 LHFLLSS
+2156 MHFLLSS
-2163 LIPPEG
+2163 LSPTGG

-2193 QQGTKPAL
+2193 QQQQQGTKPSL
-2201 QMSVAL
+2201 QLSVAL
-2207 DVFQMLVEKLSAE
+2207 EIFQILVEELNPE

-2252 ESTNELLQEQ
+2252 ESSNELLQEQ

-2303 CAPEIERVFES
+2303 CAPEIEHVFES

-2324 VGPGGASSADEGALN
+2324 VGPGGIADTNDGNVSALDA
-2339 A
+2339 